1 MHIDLV
7 RKTKDI
13 IKREGLINEGDKV
26 LVACSGGIDSVTLL
40 FVLREIS
47 HDLPLELGVAHVNH
61 LLRGQES
68 NRDEDF
74 VKGLADRFSI
84 PCHVKKVNV
93 QDEARKSGKSIQHAG
108 RDIRY
113 RFFDEI
119 ADSLHFNRIAIA
131 HTLDDQVETFL
142 LRIVK
147 GTGIRGLSS
156 IPIKRERIIRP
167 FLPMYRSGIEEY
179 AKTRV
184 ISFVNDSSNSKIQYE
199 RNFVRREIVP
209 VMERLNPAVK
219 EKIFALLRDLATI
232 NTVFD
237 HEANEFLN
245 KKRRDKNGSITLDVV
260 DLLKL
265 NEEVRYR
272 VLLRLFQEVEPSFF
286 PLREHIQL
294 IEKVLKGKRPNLSAT
309 FPRGTIVRKTY
320 GHITFTKKL
329 DAVPV
334 EGNFKVTSG
343 MNSIEPLGL
352 TLEVTEMDEQSGAIP
367 IAPNIAYLDLEKLGG
382 LLIRTFIAGD
392 RFVPLGMSQEMKL
405 KDFFIGKKIPKEK
418 RRQIPLLVSHRDI
431 IWVVG
436 YRIDDR
442 YKVTKETNRVLKVVA
457 QFNSANP

>member
-1 MHIDLV
+1 MDDLV

-47 HDLPLELGVAHVNH
+47 HDLPLDLGIAHVNH

-68 NRDEDF
+68 DRDEDF

-84 PCHVKKVNV
+84 PCYVKKANV

-119 ADSLHFNRIAIA
+119 ADALHFNRIAIA

-232 NTVFD
+232 NTVFE

-272 VLLRLFQEVEPSFF
+272 VLLRLFQEVEPTFF

-320 GHITFTKKL
+320 GHITFTKEQE
-329 DAVPV
+329 APQV
-334 EGNFKVTSG
+334 EGNFKVISG
-343 MNSIEPLGL
+343 MNTIAPLGL
-352 TLEVTEMDEQSGAIP
+352 TLEVTEMNEQSGAIP
-367 IAPNIAYLDLEKLGG
+367 IAPHIAYLDLEKLGG
-382 LLIRTFIAGD
+382 LFIRTFIAGD
-392 RFVPLGMSQEMKL
+392 RFVPLGMNQEMKL
-405 KDFFIGKKIPKEK
+405 KDFFIGRKIPKEK
-418 RRQIPLLVSHRDI
+418 RRQIPLLVSHSDI

-442 YKVTKETNRVLKVVA
+442 YKVTKETHRVLKVVA
-457 QFNSANP
+457 QFDTQNP